1 MSAEGQHPI
10 ASEAAAHAN
19 RVYATADDKRQMSR
33 SQDFQN
39 TCEACFS
46 SSFSETEGLRLDE
59 LKDKLSKLAKVT
71 SDPDLKSRVTD
82 LMQATDRLDTWQLR
96 HWQEIQTCIR
106 AVCDAKHTT
115 AHSPTHDHAVL
126 GYVSS
131 TQAPLAGKRIVKT
144 TNISGDRPMADDRER
159 EAAQTPFL
167 ARFIRF
173 LRQLYLV

>member
-10 ASEAAAHAN
+10 VSEAAAHAH
-19 RVYATADDKRQMSR
+19 RVYDTADDTRKS
-33 SQDFQN
+33 SFSKDFQT

-46 SSFSETEGLRLDE
+46 SSFSETGGLRLDE

-71 SDPDLKSRVTD
+71 SDPELKSRVTD

-106 AVCDAKHTT
+106 AVCDAKYADSHADTH
-115 AHSPTHDHAVL
+115 AHGVL
-126 GYVSS
+126 AHVSR
-131 TQAPLAGKRIVKT
+131 TQAPLAGQRVVKAT
-144 TNISGDRPMADDRER
+144 EISGDRPMADDRER
-159 EAAQTPFL
+159 EAAHTPFL

-173 LRQLYLV
+173 LRQF